1 MNKQIEAFITKNYYE
16 LLNIAKKITKGND
29 LTQDLLHEVI
39 IQLYDKDK
47 IILKKYDD
55 NSIKYYIVAIMRT
68 NWYSTTSPFYYRVRR
83 EMVKYVDI
91 TQCLEMEAEQESF
104 EKEEILSILE
114 QEWCELDW
122 FHKSLFE
129 MYMALGSLSKVS
141 KKTRIPLTS
150 VSTYMKQS
158 KQQIKEKIAER
169 LKNQRDI

>member
-1 MNKQIEAFITKNYYE
+1 
-16 LLNIAKKITKGND
+16 
-29 LTQDLLHEVI
+29 
-39 IQLYDKDK
+39 
-47 IILKKYDD
+47 
-55 NSIKYYIVAIMRT
+55 
-68 NWYSTTSPFYYRVRR
+68 
-83 EMVKYVDI
+83 
-91 TQCLEMEAEQESF
+91 MEAEQESF

-158 KQQIKEKIAER
+158 KQQIKDKIAER
-169 LKNQRDI
+169 LKNQKDI